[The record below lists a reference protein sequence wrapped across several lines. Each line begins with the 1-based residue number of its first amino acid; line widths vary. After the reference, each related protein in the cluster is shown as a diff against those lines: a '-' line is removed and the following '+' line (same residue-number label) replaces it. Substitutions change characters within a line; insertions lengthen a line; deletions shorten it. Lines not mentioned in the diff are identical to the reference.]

1 MEEVELARNAILILA
16 SLCLCAILGA
26 CQASTTELDSTTA
39 DLAASPTPLAS
50 KTPLASAT
58 ASPTAVSTRPPAPAI
73 PSFFASVEELIP
85 IFDYDQTASLEID
98 LDIDS
103 ILVSDI
109 SYASPLEGR
118 VTGYLVSPAGNG
130 PFAGLIFMHGAGG
143 SRSQFLPEAVTLAR
157 MGAVSLLI
165 DGLPSRPEPWQREGT
180 LSELEAYRSIHIQTI
195 MDLRGGVDLLISRP
209 EVDAGRI
216 GFVGHSYGAILGGVL
231 TGVEDRIQ
239 AYVLMTGYPRFS
251 DAMPPERRT
260 EPYIQMMDPIDP
272 IHYIGNAAPS
282 ALFFQFGMYD
292 ASIPPELAMEY
303 VEAASEPKLDRWYHA
318 GHMLDK
324 KATCERAEWLSSQLG
339 LDLTPIES
347 RCAGELQ

>member
-1 MEEVELARNAILILA
+1 M
-16 SLCLCAILGA
+16 CAVLGA
-26 CQASTTELDSTTA
+26 CQASPTELAITTA
-39 DLAASPTPLAS
+39 DVAASPTSYAS
-50 KTPLASAT
+50 KTPLPNAT
-58 ASPTAVSTRPPAPAI
+58 ASSTAVPPTPII

-85 IFDYDQTASLEID
+85 IFDYDQAASLEID
-98 LDIDS
+98 LDLDS
-103 ILVSDI
+103 IQVSDI
-109 SYASPLEGR
+109 SYASPLGGR

-180 LSELEAYRSIHIQTI
+180 LSDLEAYRSIHIQTI
-195 MDLRGGVDLLISRP
+195 MDLRGGVGLLISRP

-231 TGVEDRIQ
+231 AG
-239 AYVLMTGYPRFS
+239 
-251 DAMPPERRT
+251 
-260 EPYIQMMDPIDP
+260 
-272 IHYIGNAAPS
+272 
-282 ALFFQFGMYD
+282 
-292 ASIPPELAMEY
+292 MEY
-303 VEAASEPKLDRWYHA
+303 VDAASEPKLDRWYHA

-339 LDLTPIES
+339 LDISPIES